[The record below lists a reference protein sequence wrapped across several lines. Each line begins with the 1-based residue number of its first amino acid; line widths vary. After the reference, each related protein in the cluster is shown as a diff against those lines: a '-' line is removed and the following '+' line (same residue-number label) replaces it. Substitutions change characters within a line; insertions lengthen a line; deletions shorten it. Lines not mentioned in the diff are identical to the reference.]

1 MITFLSGLLILLL
14 GYIFYAPYVQ
24 KQFVPTNALTP
35 AHTVNDKRDFV
46 PLKTTKVMLIQL
58 LNIAGLGPLLGA
70 VQGILFGPIAFILIP
85 LGCVVLGGVHDYFSG
100 MISLRNNGMQV
111 TGLIKKYL
119 GQKAYIIF
127 IAIVSLM
134 LLLVTTTFVYT
145 SGDLI
150 AERFFNVNDFSL
162 NNPIIITIYS
172 IIALYFILATLFPI
186 DKIIGNLYPIFGFLL
201 LFGTAF
207 ILIGF
212 FLHGINLQELDFK
225 NINLNPNQLPIIP
238 FFFMTVSCG
247 LLSGFHST
255 QSTII
260 SRTLNSEFE
269 GKKVFYGMM
278 CLESLI
284 AMIWA
289 AGAMHVYSANLVP
302 VDLIGKANVLNI
314 VTNNFA
320 PFYIA
325 FLVTITIVILPITS
339 GDTALRSL
347 RLTIAEALNFSQT
360 TIKNCMIITLPL
372 IILMILFLIIAK
384 LDGSLFFVL
393 WRYFTFA
400 NQLIAVLTFA
410 YASVFLYKNNK
421 NYLIT
426 FIPAIFFAFVT
437 LTFILNAQIGFN
449 MSLKNA
455 ETTSAFLSILF
466 ALWLIKKM
474 KQSKK

>member
-207 ILIGF
+207 ILIVF

-410 YASVFLYKNNK
+410 YASVFLYKNKK

>member
-134 LLLVTTTFVYT
+134 LLLITTTFVYT

-172 IIALYFILATLFPI
+172 IIALYFLLATLFPI

-212 FLHGINLQELDFK
+212 FFHGINLQELDFK

-410 YASVFLYKNNK
+410 YASVFLYKNKK